1 MLGRV
6 FFYSD
11 AESAVAM
18 CVSARRPSRLGALST
33 AWRLY
38 AMTTR
43 IPAPSALPF
52 APGRRLSAILRP
64 AAWLAACLWLGIG
77 GSSAAHADGRWY
89 AGCTRAGEANY
100 CYRPYAEGLAA
111 VQLGNLDEHRPA
123 WGYLNA
129 AGELAI
135 APAFEDAASFQ
146 NGLAAAAQDD
156 KWGYIDN
163 TGAWVIAPEYESATG
178 FNAEGTAIVETNGR
192 VLLIDRAGKT
202 IKTFPLGTRSRGFR
216 PGQTLAMAEQESAPL
231 AWNIASGKLLTA
243 PDSVGALET
252 SYSRD
257 TWTSTQWLAA
267 QARQADY
274 QGKWGLLKLDGSWL
288 ATPDVL
294 KSLLAPVSDGQY
306 VAVSRAAGYQWQL
319 ADLQGNVLKDTLYAK
334 LDILAPGYW
343 LAVHEQGSE
352 LLGPDLETL
361 GRRDGR
367 DLHVQRE
374 PDWDFAVVSD
384 GKEIHILNDGQP
396 AVTLPLAHRSVRV
409 FDDRIWVFSDSP
421 DGDASYGLGESGVLA
436 QLYDRQGRALLALA
450 QSGTTGEA
458 APVATANAT
467 DASPGQ
473 PESAGPA
480 AIIRQ
485 PVTRAQLDAYS
496 VRILADTRQR
506 SLGADRSHWP
516 LAILKPRKYD
526 NPLTPAILTAGGEIV
541 SAADWRDV
549 QAYDEGGPLL
559 VSLQNQHTG
568 AVDAQGNWL
577 VPPEYRDIEAFQGGY
592 ARALPDDSRQGWRR
606 AVVIDLTGRR
616 IELPAKVA
624 EGLARVDHGLVTYR
638 AESSGGQERMFL
650 WDIAAGRDVS
660 PEGFQELQPFTDG
673 YASAQQKG
681 KWGLLNLRGQWVVS
695 PSRQYSP
702 SVQQQPGGL
711 LLVSEEGDS
720 SLQRLYRPD
729 GRQVGPLLS
738 REVRALG
745 PGQFQVTLADDNAVG
760 ILDTATGKVTVLPDR
775 STHNLTGGSDKTW
788 LLARGDYRQGAID
801 ARGNWRIKPALSEFN
816 PFFVRPSGLARAVGT
831 GKGVLFDEQGRH
843 VLPAL
848 GDARPL
854 NGMDRFV
861 QYDREGQS
869 LLLDRNGKE
878 ITRVEGPY
886 SLEADQASEGLLPYS
901 ERGNSKY
908 GFLDANGKRVIGA
921 YFDTLG
927 AMKDGRAVA
936 LRRDRAGKAF
946 GYIDHSGRYAILP
959 EFTWATDFSEGRALV
974 LRDRLVQYIDTSG
987 AVIAYI
993 GILCRHVAV
1002 IAPDDRV
1009 LWPAAD
1015 KLQCLEK
1022 EGAAEP
1028 ASGDVPPQEP
1038 IPIPAAVPVPAAPA
1052 VAS

>member
-1 MLGRV
+1 
-6 FFYSD
+6 
-11 AESAVAM
+11 M

-163 TGAWVIAPEYESATG
+163 TGVWVIAPEYESATG

-361 GRRDGR
+361 GRWDGR

-450 QSGTTGEA
+450 QSGTTEKA

-467 DASPGQ
+467 DAAAANPDQ
-473 PESAGPA
+473 PEHTGPA
-480 AIIRQ
+480 AVIRQ
-485 PVTRAQLDAYS
+485 PATRAQLDSYF

-506 SLGADRSHWP
+506 SADADRSLWP
-516 LAILKPRKYD
+516 LAILTPRKYD
-526 NPLTPAILTAGGEIV
+526 SPLTPAILTAGGEIV

-549 QAYDEGGPLL
+549 QAYHDGGPLL
-559 VSLQNQHTG
+559 VTLQNEYMG

-592 ARALPDDSRQGWRR
+592 ARAQPDDNRQSWRR
-606 AVVIDLTGRR
+606 AMVVVDLKGRR
-616 IELPAKVA
+616 VDLPAKVA
-624 EGLARVDHGLVTYR
+624 DGLARVDHGLVTYR

-650 WDIAAGRDVS
+650 WDIAAGRDIS
-660 PEGFQELQPFTDG
+660 PDGFQELQPFQDG

-681 KWGLLNLRGQWVVS
+681 KWGLLNLRGKWIVP

-720 SLQRLYRPD
+720 SLQRLYHPD
-729 GRQVGPLLS
+729 GRQIGPLLN

-775 STHNLTGGSDKTW
+775 STHNLTGSSDKTW

-801 ARGNWRIKPALSEFN
+801 ARGNWRIKPTLSEFN
-816 PFFVRPSGLARAVGT
+816 PFFVQPSGLARAVGT
-831 GKGVLFDEQGRH
+831 GKGVLVDEQGRH
-843 VLPAL
+843 VLSAL

-959 EFTWATDFSEGRALV
+959 EFAWATDFSEGRALV
-974 LRDRLVQYIDTSG
+974 LRDRLVQYIDTTG

-993 GILCRHVAV
+993 GILCRHVSL
-1002 IAPDDRV
+1002 IMPDDRV

-1015 KLQCLEK
+1015 KLQCLER
-1022 EGAAEP
+1022 EGAAS

-1038 IPIPAAVPVPAAPA
+1038 IPVPAAVPVPPAPA
-1052 VAS
+1052 AAS